1 MGIKFNTDL
10 SDCFRRARGQST
22 ESSANTDIKGVTD
35 RKSKSTQSTSYERF
49 LSKYSDLEH
58 SFLRFNTQD
67 LVYFFRE
74 KSRESGAKYVIAN
87 MKRDMGIF
95 KRLQENFSIS
105 EILLMIEFIFSGDQT
120 YLDIHRTQPTVLA
133 SNWVNTIYRDSV
145 DWANDCYSEK
155 KASNK
160 NDNREW
166 KKSSNSKKKIGEWE

>member
-35 RKSKSTQSTSYERF
+35 RKSKSIQSTSYERF
-49 LSKYSDLEH
+49 LSKYRDLEH

-155 KASNK
+155 KSSNK